1 MWGQRWRQ
9 ERGSNSVGP
18 WGKRRWRARVGGDK
32 GAIMAKTEGTRGW
45 GRAAMRGGAWQGRW
59 GSAWLGGDVAAVE
72 REGKGMLG
80 QGWLGAAMGRPRR
93 EEARRCSARG
103 GKESCSWG
111 KEGAC
116 EAMRGRYS
124 QGRGVAATCFPTH
137 GHYGFASHVPICKLN
152 SATFFKI

>member
-18 WGKRRWRARVGGDK
+18 WGKRRWRDCVSGDK
-32 GAIMAKTEGTRGW
+32 GDVMAKTEGTRGW
-45 GRAAMRGGAWQGRW
+45 GRAAMRGGSWQGRW
-59 GSAWLGGDVAAVE
+59 GSAWPGGDEAAVE

-111 KEGAC
+111 RRRGLWGNEGQVQPGAGC
-116 EAMRGRYS
+116 GGY
-124 QGRGVAATCFPTH
+124 VFPNTWPLWVCITRAH
-137 GHYGFASHVPICKLN
+137 LQIK
-152 SATFFKI
+152 